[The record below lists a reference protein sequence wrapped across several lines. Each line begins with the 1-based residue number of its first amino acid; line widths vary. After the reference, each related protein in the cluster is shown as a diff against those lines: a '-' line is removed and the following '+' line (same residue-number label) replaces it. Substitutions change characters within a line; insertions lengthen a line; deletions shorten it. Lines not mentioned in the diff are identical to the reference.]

1 MFDDEENYSEE
12 YNEIPEEYLQEMEEI
27 AIKKNLITFIEGC
40 YEAYDLLLT
49 KGKNALETGTEESI
63 ASAINRMTALFLRKE
78 EYERCS
84 FLKNFVEENMPNRKV
99 EPDKEVLKELQ
110 NLEKYGLY

>member
-1 MFDDEENYSEE
+1 MLGDEEEYNDD
-12 YNEIPEEYLQEMEEI
+12 YNEIPEEYLQEFEEL
-27 AIKKNLITFIEGC
+27 AIKKNLVNFIDGC

-49 KGKNALETGTEESI
+49 QGKGALESGSEESI

-99 EPDKEVLKELQ
+99 EPDKAVLNELK